1 MGLNMGHAYS
11 LLDVR
16 TVTCKVKG
24 RATEVKLLKLRN
36 PWGHGMSTLCVCP
49 VSCVRPNP
57 STEGSLSL
65 SVPYQSSPYTS
76 AIDVASD
83 CVCDPDCDCCNC
95 IGPAGAGE
103 WTGPWGDQSEEFT
116 ENCEAIAAAFK
127 TDNAAEVVEA
137 RDDGTFFMDF
147 EVSAGWGIGFVYD

>member
-1 MGLNMGHAYS
+1 VYLARVVHA
-11 LLDVR
+11 
-16 TVTCKVKG
+16 
-24 RATEVKLLKLRN
+24 
-36 PWGHGMSTLCVCP
+36 
-49 VSCVRPNP
+49 
-57 STEGSLSL
+57 
-65 SVPYQSSPYTS
+65 YTS

-83 CVCDPDCDCCNC
+83 CDCDCDCDCCNC

-147 EVSAGWGIGFVYD
+147 EVSAGWGIDSVHDKECAVNRVRIHATVGAKGVQGRRLEVNELCNVLLFFSFYFIYLFFYACLSRSGGNGSPPCSPR